1 MMGKSEMLLKTA
13 PQKQVDASR
22 HLGASPSFEGT
33 LHYEPWSP
41 EAFELYCARTFNIE
55 LPLSVPDAITKV
67 ETVIQNVFQ
76 VESSLILT
84 FDETSCVYLALND
97 LKYPEK
103 RPRELTLIDDH
114 FLQDWLQCQAVFQL
128 PIILQGPSTVRADN
142 ASSSNFVGILALG
155 RQASSSATVK
165 PFNSREEWQL
175 DLAMPYVA
183 RLIQSLQTLIQSASL
198 PYTQSVVLEVSNRL
212 ISAVDQETILVSVL
226 ESLQN
231 RLNIDGCQYVCLKNS
246 PQHAEDEGEVLFE
259 SVRGGAK
266 NYTLKNYTKP
276 HRKHGKKAIPR
287 LMSLLNLFQS
297 SARKMPYLLLNHQM
311 LGDYP
316 LCDWFGVESVQA
328 ALVLPVMD
336 VTTQK
341 PIGLLNLFN
350 LQSNNIG
357 PDTLEIGKQ
366 ISVLVSLAMGRV
378 KQIEQALVL
387 ATNDELTGLTNRRG
401 FYERFE
407 MEIERARRNPSSM
420 CVALIDVDH
429 FKKLNDT
436 RGHLSGDL
444 VLQHLAELLNN
455 NVRKSDMVCR
465 FGGEEFVL
473 LLPDTGEKSAF
484 DLLERMRRKIAKAK
498 MLDAQG
504 EPVKITI
511 SAGLTVV
518 NTQDYVTQPRQI
530 IDEAIEEAD
539 KQLYK
544 AKEISR
550 NRVCSTRIDPG
561 VVQCELPFLKRH

>member
-1 MMGKSEMLLKTA
+1 MMGKSEMLLKASQDFKTQA
-13 PQKQVDASR
+13 SDRIQAEAVLYDDAS
-22 HLGASPSFEGT
+22 PIF
-33 LHYEPWSP
+33 EPWSP

-55 LPLSVPDAITKV
+55 LPLSVPEAIAKV
-67 ETVIQNVFQ
+67 EKLIQEVFQ
-76 VESSLILT
+76 VDSSLILT

-114 FLQDWLQCQAVFQL
+114 FLQDWLQCQTVFQL
-128 PIILQGPSTVRADN
+128 PVILQAQ
-142 ASSSNFVGILALG
+142 SSDFVGILALG
-155 RQASSSATVK
+155 RKSKANR
-165 PFNSREEWQL
+165 FNSREEWQL

-231 RLNIDGCQYVCLKNS
+231 RLNIDGCQYVCLKNT
-246 PQHAEDEGEVLFE
+246 PQHDILHSKDEGEVLFE
-259 SVRGGAK
+259 SVRGVAQ
-266 NYTLKNYTKP
+266 NHTLKNYTKP

-328 ALVLPVMD
+328 ALVLPIMD

-350 LQSNNIG
+350 LQSNYIG

-429 FKKLNDT
+429 FKQLNDT

-473 LLPDTGEKSAF
+473 LLPDTGEKAAF

-498 MLDAQG
+498 MADAQG

-518 NTQDYVTQPRQI
+518 NTNDYVSQPRQI

>member
-1 MMGKSEMLLKTA
+1 MMGKSEMLLKASQDLKTQA
-13 PQKQVDASR
+13 SDGIQAEAIRYDDAS
-22 HLGASPSFEGT
+22 PIF
-33 LHYEPWSP
+33 EPWSP

-55 LPLSVPDAITKV
+55 LPLSVPEAIAKV
-67 ETVIQNVFQ
+67 EKLIQEVFQ
-76 VESSLILT
+76 VDSSLILT

-114 FLQDWLQCQAVFQL
+114 FLQDWLQCQTVFQL
-128 PIILQGPSTVRADN
+128 PVILQAQ
-142 ASSSNFVGILALG
+142 SSDFVGILALG
-155 RQASSSATVK
+155 RKSKAK
-165 PFNSREEWQL
+165 HFNSREEWQL

-231 RLNIDGCQYVCLKNS
+231 RLNIDGCQYVCLKNT
-246 PQHAEDEGEVLFE
+246 PQHDILHSKDEGEVLFE
-259 SVRGGAK
+259 SVRGVAK
-266 NYTLKNYTKP
+266 NHTLKNYTKP

-328 ALVLPVMD
+328 ALVLPIMD

-350 LQSNNIG
+350 LQSNYIG
-357 PDTLEIGKQ
+357 PDTLEIGTQ

-429 FKKLNDT
+429 FKQLNDT

-473 LLPDTGEKSAF
+473 LLPDTGEKAAF

-498 MLDAQG
+498 MADAQG

-518 NTQDYVTQPRQI
+518 NTNDYVSQPRQI

>member
-1 MMGKSEMLLKTA
+1 MMGKSEMLLKASQDLKIQASDEVT
-13 PQKQVDASR
+13 QSRSMHCDDA
-22 HLGASPSFEGT
+22 ASMIA
-33 LHYEPWSP
+33 PWSP
-41 EAFELYCARTFNIE
+41 ETFELYCARMFNIE
-55 LPLSVPDAITKV
+55 LPLSVPEAISKV
-67 ETVIQNVFQ
+67 EKVIQKVFQ
-76 VESSLILT
+76 VDSSLILT

-114 FLQDWLQCQAVFQL
+114 FLQDWLQCQTVFQL
-128 PIILQGPSTVRADN
+128 PIILSAPS
-142 ASSSNFVGILALG
+142 SGFVGILALG
-155 RQASSSATVK
+155 RQSKAK
-165 PFNSREEWQL
+165 RFNSREEWQL
-175 DLAMPYVA
+175 DLAMPYLA

-231 RLNIDGCQYVCLKNS
+231 RLNIDGCQYVCLKNT
-246 PQHAEDEGEVLFE
+246 PQNAEDEGEVLFE
-259 SVRGGAK
+259 SVRGVAR
-266 NYTLKNYTKP
+266 NHTLKNYTKP

-297 SARKMPYLLLNHQM
+297 SVRKMPYLLLNHQM

-328 ALVLPVMD
+328 ALVLPIMD

-350 LQSNNIG
+350 LQSNYIG

-429 FKKLNDT
+429 FKQLNDT

-473 LLPDTGEKSAF
+473 LLPDTGEKAAF

-504 EPVKITI
+504 ESVKITI